1 MRAKR
6 WTWRHGVGRSLVIPA
21 NLYDEKSKGEIL
33 GNTFL
38 TFDGAVVCLSICN
51 PVLLHRLRYT
61 LILLTIGNCFSE
73 PCKLFVIRNISFSH

>member
-38 TFDGAVVCLSICN
+38 TFDGAVVCLSIYN
-51 PVLLHRLRYT
+51 PFCCIDTGIH
-61 LILLTIGNCFSE
+61 LLTIGNGFSE
-73 PCKLFVIRNISFSH
+73 PCKLFVIRNISFSHYL